1 MGELGA
7 TPSDIGLVVGVGT
20 VAAALVILPA
30 ALLADRYGRRPLL
43 IASSTSGMLGALAF
57 LPLTDWRG
65 AFVGSVLYWSAISG
79 LPMVTAHVARVE
91 GRDRMGHAM
100 GVVYGAFFAG
110 IIVASPLSGML
121 AAAVGPRWAIG
132 AGVILFGLSTVAV
145 TRIRRTPPA
154 HEVVAR
160 RLGLPFW
167 TLLAVTPLAGL
178 IAHLAVPLLPVYF
191 RSHLGVPLEQVGIYI
206 ALFAAG
212 AAGFSAL
219 AGRFADRF
227 GPMAALLA
235 FAALFALGAATL
247 GLVAGGLPLALGALF
262 LGANV
267 AGDPVIAA
275 TLQRILPAERTAFGY
290 AAFQLAYTAG
300 QGGAALIGGRL
311 YETAAS
317 LPLLVSAALALPLSA
332 VVALVVTGMTRRAAA
347 QTHPS

>member
-30 ALLADRYGRRPLL
+30 ALLADRHGRRPLL

-65 AFVGSVLYWSAISG
+65 AFVGSVLYWSAIAG

-91 GRDRMGHAM
+91 GPARMGHAM
-100 GVVYGAFFAG
+100 GMVYGAFFAG
-110 IIVASPLSGML
+110 TILASPLSGIL

-132 AGVILFGLSTVAV
+132 AGVILFGLSTLAV
-145 TRIRRTPPA
+145 TRIRPTPPA
-154 HEVVAR
+154 HEVATR
-160 RLGLPFW
+160 HLGQPFW
-167 TLLAVTPLAGL
+167 MLLAVTPFAAL
-178 IAHLAVPLLPVYF
+178 IAQLAVPLLPVYL
-191 RSHLGVPLEQVGIYI
+191 RGHLGVPLEQVGIYI

-227 GPMAALLA
+227 GPVAALLT
-235 FAALFALGAATL
+235 FAAIFALGAVTL
-247 GLVAGGLPLALGALF
+247 GLVAGGIPLAFGALL

-267 AGDPVIAA
+267 AGDPVMAA
-275 TLQRILPAERTAFGY
+275 TLQRILPAKRTAFGY

-300 QGGAALIGGRL
+300 QGGAAVIGGRL
-311 YETAAS
+311 YETTAF
-317 LPLLVSAALALPLSA
+317 LPLLVSAALALPIA
-332 VVALVVTGMTRRAAA
+332 TVVALVVMGMTRRAAA
-347 QTHPS
+347 DAHI

>member
-160 RLGLPFW
+160 RLGRPFW

-206 ALFAAG
+206 ALFAA
-212 AAGFSAL
+212 
-219 AGRFADRF
+219 
-227 GPMAALLA
+227 
-235 FAALFALGAATL
+235 GAATL